1 MFSLRR
7 ILRRGAFSR
16 DRSVPA
22 LVLPTGTPTGEQNL
36 LRLGERISNP
46 VRVERAELLRRGRFF
61 VRLRSTESVEGVAVG
76 SDRLRYLWPIMT
88 ERVLPWFVGQ
98 DLRNIERLVDEVGRH
113 DGNYKLA
120 GLAFWSC
127 LAAVE
132 LAAFDLLGKTA
143 GLSATELLASDVP
156 NESMRREIPV
166 YLSSLR
172 RDTTPEEEVGRLAR
186 RLEATGAKAVKMKI
200 GGRMGRGDTMPGRTE
215 QLVQLARKRLGDGVT
230 IYVDGNGSYCADEA
244 IEVGR
249 MLEEHQV
256 QLFEEPCPWEDFE
269 ATKRV
274 ADRLEHVLVA
284 GGEQDASFE
293 KFRWLIQH
301 RGVDVMQPDVLN
313 NGGFVRTLRI
323 ARLAAAAGMQA
334 SFHSATSEFAA
345 AYMLHL
351 AAVTP
356 NLGAFQEFLE
366 DSPADGG
373 KRRTRSPSESYYA
386 PCFEVR
392 EGVVTV
398 PAGPGLGRTIDPWL
412 LKRARVVG

>member
-7 ILRRGAFSR
+7 ILQRNAFSR
-16 DRSVPA
+16 GRAARA
-22 LVLPTGTPTGEQNL
+22 LVLPEGTPAGEQNL
-36 LRLGERISNP
+36 LRLDERISTP

-61 VRLRSTESVEGVAVG
+61 VRLRSTDGAEGVAVG

-88 ERVLPWFVGQ
+88 ERVLPCFMGQ

-120 GLAFWSC
+120 GIAFWSC
-127 LAAVE
+127 VAALE

-156 NESMRREIPV
+156 STSVRREIPV

-172 RDTTPEEEVGRLAR
+172 RETTPEEEVDRLVC

-200 GGRMGRGDTMPGRTE
+200 GGRMGRGDALPGRTE
-215 QLVQLARKRLGDGVT
+215 QLVRLARRRLGDAVT
-230 IYVDGNGSYCADEA
+230 IYVDGNGSYSADEA

-249 MLEEHQV
+249 MLEDHRV

-301 RGVDVMQPDVLN
+301 RGVDMVQPDLLN
-313 NGGFVRTLRI
+313 NGGFVRTLRV
-323 ARLAAAAGMQA
+323 ARLAVAAGMQA

-356 NLGAFQEFLE
+356 NLGEFQEFLE
-366 DSPADGG
+366 DSPPNGG
-373 KRRTRSPSESYYA
+373 RRGSRSSSESYYT

-392 EGVVTV
+392 EGVVAV
-398 PAGPGLGRTIDPWL
+398 PAGPGLGLTIAPWL
-412 LKRARVVG
+412 LKRARVIG